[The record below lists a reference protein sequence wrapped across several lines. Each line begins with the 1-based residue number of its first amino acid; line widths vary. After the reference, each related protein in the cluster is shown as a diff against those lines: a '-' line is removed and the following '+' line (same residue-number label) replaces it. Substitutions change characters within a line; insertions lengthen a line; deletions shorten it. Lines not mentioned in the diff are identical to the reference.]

1 MRKNLNIL
9 IQSTTVLCLVSWAGL
24 AYGQEARRDLE
35 ERADCASVEL
45 ALRVGDPVSAA
56 DKRRCG
62 FDGSSDS
69 SASQKRPSSS
79 PSSPSGFGADDK
91 YSTVEAQKLMLGGP
105 QAQGLSTGQVQSVYD
120 GMDMPILEFHR
131 RDINDPW
138 VKQWCQS
145 AVENR
150 QHRRDELDNKGEAI
164 QTVEAYAKACAD
176 IYTHRLNLTA
186 SCENVKQDKKK
197 KKKQKPKRSCTVNAK
212 MVVGH
217 YLPELKGGSLGGFVR
232 DRKWGRGGSVTLEA
246 SASSTKTVGKKGVG
260 VADQAA
266 KAAAASQLGIVLSRK
281 LKDIEAFQ
289 SRAPVVYAGDGVAKI
304 CLSRWEVT
312 LDTPFNVVVNME
324 GRKTQ
329 KGFVKARTLRDGCVA
344 AIAQKKRRGGERA
357 NDGPLD
363 AQVILGGDDVM
374 AGMTA
379 WEMPSMHV
387 NLGVGLGFVPGLDMD
402 TGPALALMQ
411 EYNFGRL
418 IGISE
423 LHEFLD
429 LRVGVMP
436 AEKVYAKYAEAYPIS
451 WGQYQPGEL
460 ADTVSMVRGTLGALK
475 RWYNGPLFAELG
487 AGLVLSYYL
496 IDSYELEDET
506 AVELG
511 LLGLS
516 ATGVAGLGLQWSPR
530 VILKASGG
538 LHYGM
543 ARPVLQVDEET
554 IDAEVPGVMGTEI
567 GAMGNL
573 GVLYNF

>member
-1 MRKNLNIL
+1 MRRTPVIL
-9 IQSTTVLCLVSWAGL
+9 IQSAAALSLVLWSGPGH
-24 AYGQEARRDLE
+24 GQEARRDLK
-35 ERADCASVEL
+35 ERSDCASVEL
-45 ALRVGDPVSAA
+45 SLRVGDPVSAA

-62 FDGSSDS
+62 FDGPADS
-69 SASQKRPSSS
+69 PASQSRPPSS

-105 QAQGLSTGQVQSVYD
+105 QAQGLSSRQVQSVYD

-145 AVENR
+145 AVDNR

-164 QTVEAYAKACAD
+164 QTVEAYTKACAD
-176 IYTHRLNLTA
+176 IYTHRLTLTA
-186 SCENVKQDKKK
+186 SCKNVKQDKKEK
-197 KKKQKPKRSCTVNAK
+197 KKKKNKPKRSCTVNAK

-217 YLPELKGGSLGGFVR
+217 YVPQLQAGRLGGFVR
-232 DRKWGRGGSVTLEA
+232 DRKWGRGGSVTLMA
-246 SASSTKTVGKKGVG
+246 SASSTKTVGKKGAG
-260 VADQAA
+260 VADQKA
-266 KAAAASQLGIVLSRK
+266 KSAAASQLGIVLSRK

-387 NLGVGLGFVPGLDMD
+387 NFGVGLGIVPGLDKD

-423 LHEFLD
+423 LHEFMT
-429 LRVGVMP
+429 LRLGVMP

-460 ADTVSMVRGTLGALK
+460 ADNVLMVRGSLGALK
-475 RWYNGPLFAELG
+475 RWYNGPVFAELG
-487 AGLVLSYYL
+487 AGLVVSYYL

-511 LLGLS
+511 MVGLS
-516 ATGVAGLGLQWSPR
+516 ATGLAGLGLQLSPR
-530 VILKASGG
+530 VIVKASGG

-554 IDAEVPGVMGTEI
+554 I
-567 GAMGNL
+567 
-573 GVLYNF
+573 